1 METTNLDNSFKK
13 IFSNSEKRNDV
24 IVGRERER
32 KSTFSAKMDNDQV
45 ERKMETISVR
55 NEICGK

>member
-1 METTNLDNSFKK
+1 METTNLENSFKK
-13 IFSNSEKRNDV
+13 IFSSSEKRNEV

-32 KSTFSAKMDNDQV
+32 KSIFSTKMDKDQV
-45 ERKMETISVR
+45 ERKMENIAVS